1 MGVKQKILSTIRGV
15 LEYIYRNPLIFGFE
29 IAMVSGIL
37 IYIIFERKKLRE
49 NSGSSESS
57 EFSEGNNDFL

>member
-1 MGVKQKILSTIRGV
+1 MGVKQKLLSTIRGV

-29 IAMVSGIL
+29 IAMISGVL
-37 IYIIFERKKLRE
+37 IYILFERKKLKE
-49 NSGSSESS
+49 KSKSSESS